1 MYEVKSG
8 IRMDVG
14 ITQWAQKSLED
25 NCRPLDVAAAVARKV
40 ALQTGLPISNSAPE
54 LLSCGDLV
62 APKGYEYRP
71 ELVGAVYEQCLDSA
85 TRRNSGVHY
94 TPIAVAQGLTDIALS
109 RAPRGPICDP
119 AVGGGSFLL
128 AAANFYRQ
136 LDLHPSTIVEEL
148 LWGIDVDPG
157 AILVSQAVLALWASD
172 DHWICPEDHLVVADS
187 LNEGVSAFSS
197 PPAAG
202 FTAVIG
208 NPPFQ
213 NQLQEQTVRSLEAT
227 NSLRE
232 RWSTSAGPYAD
243 SAGFFLLA
251 GVSMLADDGVLLM
264 IQPQSFLSA
273 SDSSPIRQELEGK
286 IDLAGMWLGGA
297 NIFEAG
303 VHVCAPLFAFTK
315 GESKLQ
321 LWEGREVKES
331 EPIERIK
338 GENWTEIIS
347 AVSGVPPV
355 DLQGPELG
363 QMCSAT
369 AGFRDQFYG
378 LKEYVSEKHLCT
390 GECAPLITVGMID
403 PFRNRWGKG
412 TFRYANESWEEPFV
426 DLQKLKRGNPEL
438 FNWVKDRLRPK
449 VLVATQTKVLEV
461 LPDPEGILV
470 PSTPVI
476 SVECDQENVW
486 LVAAALSSPALSARA
501 FARAAGAAMSSDTL
515 KLSATQVTEL
525 PLPIRTHEWRK
536 GAEYAKQAYFA
547 KSASSWVSC
556 LKELGSQTTKAY
568 GLEKNVLEWWSNRLP
583 AWR

>member
-1 MYEVKSG
+1 MDIG
-8 IRMDVG
+8 IS
-14 ITQWAQKSLED
+14 QWAQRSLE
-25 NCRPLDVAAAVARKV
+25 RSSPLEVAAAVARKV
-40 ALQTGLPISNSAPE
+40 ALQSGLPISDTGPD

-62 APKGYEYRP
+62 APEGYEYRP
-71 ELVGAVYEQCLDSA
+71 ELVGAVYEQSLDST
-85 TRRNSGVHY
+85 TRRSSGVHY

-109 RAPRGPICDP
+109 RAPQGPVCDP

-136 LDLHPSTIVEEL
+136 LGIRPSTIVEEL

-157 AILVSQAVLALWASD
+157 AILVSQAVLALWGSD
-172 DHWICPEDHLVVADS
+172 DHWVFPKDHLVVADS
-187 LNEGVSAFSS
+187 LKEGVSAFTSS
-197 PPAAG
+197 PAAG

-213 NQLQEQTVRSLEAT
+213 NQLQEQTARSLETT
-227 NSLRE
+227 NNLRE
-232 RWSTSAGPYAD
+232 RWNTSAGPYAD

-273 SDSSPIRQELEGK
+273 SDSAPIRQELEEK
-286 IDLAGMWLGGA
+286 MDLAGMWLGGA

-315 GESKLQ
+315 GKSKLQ
-321 LWEGREVKES
+321 LWEGRGVKATA
-331 EPIERIK
+331 PIERNK
-338 GENWTEIIS
+338 GESWTEIIS
-347 AVSGVPPV
+347 AVRGVPPV
-355 DLQGPELG
+355 DLKGPELG

-378 LKEYVSEKHLCT
+378 LKDYVSEKHLCT
-390 GECAPLITVGMID
+390 GEWAPLITVGMID
-403 PFRNRWGKG
+403 PLRNRWGKG
-412 TFRYANESWEEPFV
+412 TFRYANESWVEPVV
-426 DLQKLKRGNPEL
+426 DLQKLKNGNTEL
-438 FNWVKDRLRPK
+438 FLWVKDRLRPK

-525 PLPIRTHEWRK
+525 PLPVRIPEWEM

-547 KSASSWVSC
+547 KSATSWASC
-556 LKELGSQTTKAY
+556 LKELGNQTVKAY
-568 GLEKNVLEWWSNRLP
+568 ELEKNVLEWWSDRLP
-583 AWR
+583 VWR